1 MATYFLSSDLSTYSP
16 ILMLGLLFI
25 IMYFVMIRPQKKNE
39 NQLKEMRNKLEI
51 GDEITTIGG
60 IVGRVISMKEDYI
73 LIETGT
79 DRTKLRLKRWSV
91 QSVEKVELD

>member
-1 MATYFLSSDLSTYSP
+1 MTYFLASDLSAYSP
-16 ILMLGLLFI
+16 ILMIGLLFV

-51 GDEITTIGG
+51 GDEVTTIGG

-73 LIETGT
+73 LIETGSE
-79 DRTKLRLKRWSV
+79 RNKLRLKRWSV